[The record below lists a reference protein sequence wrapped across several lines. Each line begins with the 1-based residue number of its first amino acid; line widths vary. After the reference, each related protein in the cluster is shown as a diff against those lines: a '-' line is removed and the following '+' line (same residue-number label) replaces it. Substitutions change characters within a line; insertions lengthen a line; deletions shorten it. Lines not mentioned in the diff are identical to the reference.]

1 MNRLKKIL
9 AGILEGLLTV
19 VLVLAAFL
27 VFLSI
32 MDAVFPSGTGF
43 GKLINRQGP
52 VAAPLSLKP
61 GWQQVLMTGG
71 DQASAMSGDA
81 TVAAAV
87 AHIHNTLKSKR
98 ADALTWN
105 TAQVGMGLYDRDAVQ
120 TLGRSGATIRFNEDN
135 VLQMGEQTLVIIK
148 RLEEDLFFQDKRT
161 FLVLMEGELRGKVT
175 ESGRQSTYVN
185 VATPSAQ
192 VRMRTAEQADGQA
205 EFKIAINPDQSSTI
219 SVYQGAV
226 EVAGQDQKVV
236 VEANRWTRVGL
247 NQAPSPL
254 QPLPDT
260 VRLSAPADASTFYDN
275 GRSFQVRLAWQGHA
289 AATSYRLVLA
299 RDPLFVDI
307 VTDERV
313 LTPWFTVAALTQGT
327 YFWRVSA
334 LQEGSEGRFSAVRRF
349 QVIRDLKPPVL
360 YADTPPSMV
369 YYRRLP
375 PKIQY
380 RWKRQPGVRGYRFVL
395 ARDAA
400 FADIVTEKRLSKRR
414 FVQKNLTAG
423 TYFWRVGAVYDGGQ
437 EIFSKSRKFQVIQD
451 QTPPVLNVDFPPETL
466 APSNYSLHGQ
476 TEPGVQV
483 FVGGQ
488 AVNVSPSGKFHYML
502 RLQPG
507 VNVIAVAAV
516 DKANNVASRSHIV
529 KCNN

>member
-9 AGILEGLLTV
+9 SGILEGSLTV
-19 VLVLAAFL
+19 VLVLASFL

-43 GKLINRQGP
+43 GKLISRQGP
-52 VAAPLSLKP
+52 VAASLSVRP
-61 GWQQVLMTGG
+61 GWQQLLTAHG
-71 DQASAMSGDA
+71 DQVSDMSGSPKL
-81 TVAAAV
+81 AAAV
-87 AHIHNTLKSKR
+87 DRIYNTLKSKR
-98 ADALTWN
+98 ADALSWN
-105 TAQVGMGLYDRDAVQ
+105 TARVGMSLYDRDAVQ
-120 TLGRSGATIRFNEDN
+120 TLGRSGATIRFNENN

-148 RLEEDLFFQDKRT
+148 RMEEDLFFQDNRT
-161 FLVLMEGELRGKVT
+161 FLVLMEGELRGKVM
-175 ESGRQSTYVN
+175 ESDRQPTYVN
-185 VATPSAQ
+185 VATPGAN
-192 VRMRTAEQADGQA
+192 VRMRTADQADGQA

-219 SVYQGAV
+219 SVYHGAV
-226 EVAGQDQKVV
+226 EVTGQDQKVV

-247 NQAPSPL
+247 NQPPSSL
-254 QPLPDT
+254 QPLPDP
-260 VRLSAPADASTFYDN
+260 VRLSAPADASTHFDN
-275 GRSFQVRLAWQGHA
+275 GRSFQVRLAWQGHT
-289 AATSYRLVLA
+289 AATSYRIILA

-313 LTPWFTVAALTQGT
+313 LTPWFTAAALTPGS

-334 LQEGSEGRFSAVRRF
+334 LREGSEGRVSAARRF
-349 QVIRDLKPPVL
+349 RVIRDLKPPVL
-360 YADTPPSMV
+360 IADTPPSMV

-380 RWKRQPGVRGYRFVL
+380 RWKRRPGVQGYRFVL
-395 ARDAA
+395 ARDEA

-414 FVQKNLTAG
+414 FAQKDLTAG
-423 TYFWRVGAVYDGGQ
+423 TYFWRVAAVYDGGQ

-466 APSNYSLHGQ
+466 APSDFNLHGQ

-488 AVNVSPSGKFHYML
+488 AVDVSPSGQFHYTL

-516 DKANNVASRSHIV
+516 DKANNVASRSQIV